1 MSHGRRRARRRRTVV
16 DHDDAMLMLKAIAKA
31 FDEHDLDGIMVHFA
45 DDAVFEGP
53 RGTDPWGT
61 RFVGAEEIREGF
73 AARFSG
79 IRYQQD
85 EHFVDGDRGASEWT
99 LSGTTTEG
107 QRIEVRGCD
116 LRTLRDGM
124 VVKKDSYWKIRTTR

>member
-1 MSHGRRRARRRRTVV
+1 MR
-16 DHDDAMLMLKAIAKA
+16 LLKAITKA
-31 FDEHDLDGIMVHFA
+31 FDAHDLDGIMAHFA

-61 RFVGAEEIREGF
+61 RFEGRVSIREAF

-79 IRYQQD
+79 IPDVRYED
-85 EHFVDGDRGASEWT
+85 DDHFIDGDRGASEWT

-116 LRTLRDGM
+116 LWTLRDGK
-124 VVKKDSYWKIRTTR
+124 VVRKDSYWKIRTEP

>member
-1 MSHGRRRARRRRTVV
+1 MAHGEAV
-16 DHDDAMLMLKAIAKA
+16 AMLKAIATA

-45 DDAVFEGP
+45 DDAVFEAS
-53 RGTDPWGT
+53 RGTEPWGT
-61 RFVGAEEIREGF
+61 RFVGKQEVRKAF

-79 IRYQQD
+79 IPDVRYRQD

-99 LSGTTTEG
+99 LTGTTTEG

-116 LRTLRDGM
+116 LWTIRDGM
-124 VVKKDSYWKIRTTR
+124 VVKKDSYWKIRTTG